1 MAETAGTQAQELAT
15 AQERIR
21 QLQKQLEEA
30 LTASQDL
37 QQSPRPKPRQCL
49 CYLNIVVLQFTYVA
63 GVMRGRTEHELSPAK
78 RNRHVYDKIS
88 TDQGRIYREKGS
100 RAFIPIQFTL

>member
-37 QQSPRPKPRQCL
+37 QQSPRPKPPQCL
-49 CYLNIVVLQFTYVA
+49 CYLNIVVL
-63 GVMRGRTEHELSPAK
+63 
-78 RNRHVYDKIS
+78 
-88 TDQGRIYREKGS
+88 
-100 RAFIPIQFTL
+100 